1 MLLGIIINDSLIF
14 ELIVIKLGVFEVL
27 IALKLELFFNE
38 LFSSLIILLYSS
50 SAIPPNLKNL

>member
-14 ELIVIKLGVFEVL
+14 DLIVIKLGVFEVL

>member
-14 ELIVIKLGVFEVL
+14 DLIVIKLGVFEVL

-50 SAIPPNLKNL
+50 YAIPPNLKNL